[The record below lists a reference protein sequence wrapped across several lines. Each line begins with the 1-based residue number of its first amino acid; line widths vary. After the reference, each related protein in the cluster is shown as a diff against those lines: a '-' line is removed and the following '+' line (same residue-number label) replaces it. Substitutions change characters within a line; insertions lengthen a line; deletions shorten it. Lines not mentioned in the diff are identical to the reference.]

1 MPWVLGQLSSNALNL
16 DLVWLYTSMTKSE
29 FSLKWIGDP
38 SGLLGLGQLTTV
50 DYPVANYIRQGA
62 PRTIWLTNDCGPHN
76 RPLSEKKEKNV
87 I

>member
-1 MPWVLGQLSSNALNL
+1 
-16 DLVWLYTSMTKSE
+16 MTKSK

-38 SGLLGLGQLTTV
+38 SRLIGLGQLTTV

-76 RPLSEKKEKNV
+76 RPLSEIKKKNMSFDGINDMHAMTV
-87 I
+87 DITI